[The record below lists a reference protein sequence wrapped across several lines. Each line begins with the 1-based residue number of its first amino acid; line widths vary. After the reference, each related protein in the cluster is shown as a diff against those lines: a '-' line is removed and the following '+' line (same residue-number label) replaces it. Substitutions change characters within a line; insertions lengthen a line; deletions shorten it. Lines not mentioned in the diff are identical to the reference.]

1 ISSYSPYPPTQQLI
15 PMDFS
20 TLVFLSITIAMSGM
34 QSTDVSAT
42 PVPQVAYY
50 PVNARPVYPPGAYPV
65 NNVGYP
71 VGYNN
76 GFPRQGLQPA
86 YGRPGFYRRQV
97 TTTPSVATMNHTSTH
112 PMSPPAQLAMPQG
125 ASPASTTMGMGQPPA
140 KNMMAEG
147 SDNTPRIARRQVH
160 DTPSGVP
167 NHTPAHPMMPHFGF
181 PAANMLGHNT
191 PGHPKPAHPTTS
203 EGTEDPAPIGRRQV
217 SPTPPSTMQM
227 VHNPTSGGAMN
238 HTIQGAS
245 GASASHMMSTTSSGT
260 PPTEASAKQNARRQ
274 ISSPP
279 MSNAMASP
287 SSSMTQTPYPNNSAH
302 SMPMGM
308 GTQPMGQTQAGP
320 SSQGQMMMGGMM
332 PPSTSSN
339 GQGQMSG
346 PPYNSANGQSQ
357 MSGMMPSSTPPN
369 AQNQMSGMMPP
380 PSSSNGQSPM
390 PGMMPPSQTQ
400 MPPMMPSVG
409 KPTVRRQVSLLP
421 TGEART
427 TVRRELS
434 SMVLGGSTN
443 STLPAYA
450 NSGFSNQPSGSI
462 TPSYS
467 NAPNPPM
474 MNGQAA
480 SNPSASA
487 PLMMSGQSPSMPST
501 MSPPMMA
508 GQSPSM
514 PSTSSPTM
522 MPGQSY
528 PPSGS
533 PTAAYQTAPNSGT
546 GTNAPALPSSNAYG
560 SMKGSSAPYP
570 MTSAGSSSY
579 SPPMYSGNPTSAPM
593 GQTASQNLSGS
604 TSPTSNSGTPVV
616 SIQYLPPSPQSN
628 QPATATLSGQAPSS
642 PYTAGLPSS
651 PRA

>member
-1 ISSYSPYPPTQQLI
+1 
-15 PMDFS
+15 MDFS
-20 TLVFLSITIAMSGM
+20 TLIFLSITIAMSGM

-50 PVNARPVYPPGAYPV
+50 PVNGRPYPPGAYPV

-86 YGRPGFYRRQV
+86 YGRPGVILPSTSHSHPVSGYDESYIHPSYV
-97 TTTPSVATMNHTSTH
+97 NPSSTPY
-112 PMSPPAQLAMPQG
+112 
-125 ASPASTTMGMGQPPA
+125 ASRSLHHYGDGQPLA
-140 KNMMAEG
+140 KNTMAEG
-147 SDNTPRIARRQVH
+147 SDNTPRIARRQAL
-160 DTPSGVP
+160 DMPSGVP

-191 PGHPKPAHPTTS
+191 PGHPKPAHPMTS
-203 EGTEDPAPIGRRQV
+203 EGIEDPAPIGRRQA

-238 HTIQGAS
+238 HTMPAS

-260 PPTEASAKQNARRQ
+260 PPTEASAKQNGRRQ

-287 SSSMTQTPYPNNSAH
+287 SSSMTQTPYPNNSGH
-302 SMPMGM
+302 SMTMGM

-320 SSQGQMMMGGMM
+320 NSQSQMMMGGMM

-339 GQGQMSG
+339 GQGQMPG

-380 PSSSNGQSPM
+380 PSSSNGQSSM

-421 TGEART
+421 AGEART

-434 SMVLGGSTN
+434 SMALGGSTN

-467 NAPNPPM
+467 NAPNSPM

-480 SNPSASA
+480 SNPS
-487 PLMMSGQSPSMPST
+487 P
-501 MSPPMMA
+501 
-508 GQSPSM
+508 
-514 PSTSSPTM
+514 
-522 MPGQSY
+522 Y

-546 GTNAPALPSSNAYG
+546 ATNVLALPSSNAYG

-579 SPPMYSGNPTSAPM
+579 SPPMYSGNPSSASM
-593 GQTASQNLSGS
+593 GQTASQNPSGS
-604 TSPTSNSGTPVV
+604 TPPTSNSGTPVV
-616 SIQYLPPSPQSN
+616 SIQYLPPSPQSS

-642 PYTAGLPSS
+642 LTLLVYPAHLVLKLLYMEYCALMQQQQRELIIIHLKHNEILLNFAQSPFWWVSLANKKRTCLTHPSQ
-651 PRA
+651 RV